1 MYCSLLLYCTPL
13 HTTYCT
19 TFRHWQTD
27 VSAHDGRERRH
38 QEGSP
43 VACVLPDAETCRL
56 SAHPPA
62 CVRSSCGRMP
72 RGCRSSWKWRW
83 PLASV
88 HRVLPTLRQCTSG
101 RAPSAGGGGGPSRE
115 RVCAAGSAVNADQP
129 PLALRSVKSGR
140 SRTRQTPTEGA
151 APHWFTGS
159 ACQDAAW
166 YRRWHQSCFTY
177 LVEYNTSIG
186 ISTQVKKSKRQKS
199 YSIQYPC
206 ILDLLEWCT

>member
-1 MYCSLLLYCTPL
+1 MCTRHTCKRQGSTCITTNMYCSLLLYCTPL

-151 APHWFTGS
+151 APHWFGLSGRSMVPSMASVMFHVPGRVQHVETLQYLG
-159 ACQDAAW
+159 AHVC
-166 YRRWHQSCFTY
+166 RRS
-177 LVEYNTSIG
+177 L
-186 ISTQVKKSKRQKS
+186 
-199 YSIQYPC
+199 
-206 ILDLLEWCT
+206 